1 MNAVNLGIFIL
12 MLVLFLFVSAC
23 SENTADLDR
32 VQMVELNQENER
44 LISELSTVTKALR
57 AQQDAQMGFITQQV
71 VGQPVKYL
79 GDSDTL
85 KNVLDRKVL
94 RCGGNADLPG
104 FGYLDPDSSEFV
116 GFDIDICRAI
126 AAAVLGEQGASQI
139 EIVPLTSKLRFASL
153 QSGDVDV
160 LTRNTTWTLSRDVE
174 MRANYGGITFYDG
187 QGVLV
192 RVKDEIR
199 KLTDLRDKSVCVQ
212 VGSTSQTNI
221 IDYFDKIDVPVEVR
235 QFDDRITALKQYSEL
250 ACDGYTGDKSSLIAQ
265 QTLLTRPGDHT
276 ILLKEISREP
286 LGPLVRHDDD
296 GWLDVVTW
304 TVQCM
309 LNGEYL
315 GLSQDNIDERIQADE
330 AGVHAALGITG
341 KLGNKMGLS
350 DDFCYQVIRQ
360 VGNYKDIYDRHL
372 GPTTIFNLPRGLND
386 LYINGGLHYPLPMK

>member
-1 MNAVNLGIFIL
+1 MNAVNLRIFIL
-12 MLVLFLFVSAC
+12 TLVIFLFVSAC

-32 VQMVELNQENER
+32 IQIVELNQENKR
-44 LISELSTVTKALR
+44 LTSELSTVTKALR

-126 AAAVLGEQGASQI
+126 AAAVLGEQGANQI

-315 GLSQDNIDERIQADE
+315 GLSQENIDERIRADE

-341 KLGNKMGLS
+341 RLGNKMGLS

>member
-1 MNAVNLGIFIL
+1 MNAVNLRIFIL
-12 MLVLFLFVSAC
+12 TLVIFLFVSAC

-32 VQMVELNQENER
+32 IQIVELNQENKR
-44 LISELSTVTKALR
+44 LTSELSTVTKALR

-126 AAAVLGEQGASQI
+126 AAAVLGEQGANQI

-341 KLGNKMGLS
+341 RLGNKMGLS

>member
-126 AAAVLGEQGASQI
+126 AAAVLGEQGANQI

-309 LNGEYL
+309 LDGEYL
-315 GLSQDNIDERIQADE
+315 GLSQENIDERIRADE